1 MGAKPTMSPPK
12 SLKAFL
18 SGTDIHGKYLIGN
31 AHSRSMGVDL
41 QVDCVIKNGK
51 VLRKKK
57 ISIKP
62 QEMFIIV
69 LKGNVKLPAN
79 CYGISYPKTTLCQQ
93 GVHILNSGLIDP
105 EYDGYLSTV
114 AINFSRTS
122 IELRQE
128 DICMRLMI
136 FENTENYNGTS
147 SFKIDYDE
155 YINKRIEESK
165 EYPDTFLDVP
175 RQVKDLSNKMA
186 SSISSSLTN
195 RMVYILTT
203 ATVLF
208 AVFSFWIGSAKISSL
223 QDAFFSKSQE
233 TFQTG
238 TVNSENKLSELVKKY
253 DELSKQLKTLQ
264 DQLDVRNTIGG
275 NNGE

>member
-1 MGAKPTMSPPK
+1 MGAKQTMAPQK
-12 SLKAFL
+12 NLKAFL
-18 SGTDIHGKYLIGN
+18 SGTNIQDKYFIGN
-31 AHSRSMGVDL
+31 ASIRSMSIDL
-41 QVDCVIKNGK
+41 QVDCIIKNGK
-51 VLRKKK
+51 VIRKKK

-62 QEMFIIV
+62 QEMFIVV
-69 LKGNVKLPAN
+69 LKGNVRLPAN
-79 CYGISYPKTTLCQQ
+79 CYGVSYPKTTLCQQ

-114 AINFSRTS
+114 AINFSSTS

-128 DICMRLMI
+128 DVCMRLMI

-175 RQVKDLSNKMA
+175 RQVKDLSSKMA
-186 SSISSSLTN
+186 NSISSSITN
-195 RMVYILTT
+195 KMVYILTI

-223 QDAFFSKSQE
+223 QDAFFTKSQE

-238 TVNSENKLSELVKKY
+238 TVNAENELLDLVKKY
-253 DELSKQLKTLQ
+253 DELSEQLNILQ
-264 DQLDVRNTIGG
+264 EQLNAHATTGG
-275 NNGE
+275 NSNE